1 MVIWFSNISFLKRVH
16 LFLLMFCFGFCSFS
30 QEKIT
35 LDTINNTVYM
45 GEFNLKSPSNI
56 ISKYKYDPDLNIYI
70 YQSKIGDI
78 DVGLPLKLTPA
89 EYRNFFK
96 KDIIKKYF
104 NDQTQLM
111 ESDDEARKRNLLP
124 NLYVNSNFFES
135 IFGGNEI
142 ELVPQG
148 SIAIDLG
155 ARYNRRDNPTI
166 PVRNRS
172 NLSLDFN
179 QLISLSLTGKI
190 GEKLSINSNYDS
202 QSTFDFQNL
211 LKLDYTPNE
220 DDIIQKIELGNVSM
234 PISGSLIN
242 GAQSLFGFK
251 TQLKFGNTT
260 IDAVLSE
267 QRSQSKTV
275 SASSDGSMNEFSFTA
290 FDYESN
296 RHFYLSHFFR
306 KNFDKSLESYPY
318 INSSVRITRV
328 EVWVTNKSNDTKN
341 IRNIIALHDLAE
353 SDPDF
358 TIADD
363 IISNFF
369 NQNNSNLNPDNSVNN
384 FDPSKI
390 GQNLL
395 NENIRDITNV
405 NLGFESGSNLFIEG
419 SDYSILENARKLD
432 ENEYSVNEQLG
443 YISLQQPLNNDE
455 ILGVSFQYTLNGK
468 VYQVGEFSDDGIVSV
483 DNFNDQVIRKGLI
496 VKLLKSSINNVRLP
510 VWKLTMKNIYNL
522 GSFQVSESDFR
533 LNIFYNNPTS
543 LNYISSIDNNT
554 WPENL
559 EKIRLLNLFD
569 LDKLDSNGNLQKG
582 GDGFFDAIDG
592 ITIVKNKGLL
602 IFPNEEPFGRFL
614 FEKLRSDQNEIYEDP
629 LSYNKNQLKYVYN
642 ELYSLGKTSAEKYI
656 EKNKFN
662 IKGRYKS
669 DSSNEGI
676 NTGEFNI
683 PQGSIVVSAGGR
695 ILQEGIDYLVN
706 YQNGNVQILD
716 ESLKNSNIPIEIST
730 ESNSFFNQQKRRFSG
745 FNIDHKFSDSFKI
758 GATLIN
764 LSERSISRKSNY
776 GSQPVNNTSFGVNA
790 AFYSQVPF
798 LTRMVNKLTNIKSDV
813 ESSISFKTEFAVLRS
828 SEPRKSGYDKSA
840 SVYIDDF
847 EASQNK
853 LDLKD
858 PLSWKLSSTPV
869 GFSGFEFGNND
880 LRTGYNRAKLSWY
893 TIDPIFYSS
902 RRPSDITLEEIS
914 KNSTRRIFIDEI
926 FPELDLYQG
935 ESRIQSTFDLSFY
948 PNERGPYNNNKELKF
963 ISDTKQNWA
972 GITRKI
978 NSTNFQKTNVEY
990 IQFWLLD
997 VFSDFN
1003 TNESELGKILFHLGN
1018 ISEDILA
1025 DGKKQFENGLPTQ
1038 NENNFQL
1045 SNWGKTPT
1053 SQSLTYSFSSNVD
1066 DRKSQDLG
1074 YDGLDDTEE
1083 LSIYNNG
1090 NSQDP
1095 ANDNY
1100 QYYLDLSG
1108 DIVNRYK
1115 NYNNVQGNSPIQT
1128 NSNKRGSTNIPDVE
1142 DVNNDNTMN
1151 RIDSYFQYSIPLF
1164 KNMSRENHPFI
1175 IDVREN
1181 NVKLPNGNS
1190 INSRWLLFKVPIFK
1204 EYYEGKSISQYF
1216 QSINGINDLKSIS
1229 FFRIALSNFQKPVTL
1244 RFATLDLVKTDWK
1257 RFTLPLNQ
1265 NNTLS
1270 SETNFEI
1277 GSVNIQE
1284 NENRKPVNY
1293 ILPPGLEREEV
1304 FNNNSIIRQ
1313 NEQSLSLKV
1322 KNLLPKDSKAVYK
1335 NIELDLRQYKK
1346 IKMYVHAESLINE
1359 PKLPGDGIDNDFDE
1373 RLVAFLR
1380 LGSDINENYYQIEVP
1395 LKPTSFN
1402 TTNSSRFSAE
1412 SVWNPENNS
1421 IEFDLEKFLQIKMEV
1436 ISKKIQ
1442 SNEAIYFDED
1452 MNLIDEFSQISQ
1464 LPGQKK
1470 YKFSIKG
1477 NPSLGRI
1484 RTVLLG
1490 LKNPSQKIGDKLS
1503 GEVWFNELRISNIK
1517 TDGGWAAIGS
1527 LDANLAD
1534 FANISLNGRLSSV
1547 GFGSIDKNPNER
1559 SNDSYK
1565 QFNFITNVNAGQL
1578 LPENWAINIPLSYTY
1593 SEELT
1598 KPKYDSFYNDIE
1610 LNKVLDLSNNKDSI
1624 INQSQILSRSKSF
1637 SVLGLSKKKNSTKES
1652 RFYDI
1657 ENLNFSYS
1665 YSENNFKD
1673 YELEYS
1679 DRKRIRA
1686 NANYSFSFN
1695 DLSIYPFEKLISEDS
1710 KYLAWL
1716 KQFNFNPLPAS
1727 LSFSGDFYRS
1737 LFVQKFREINY
1748 TGVSSNSQIPI
1759 PELRQRKYLFDWN
1772 MSVSHNLTNSIRI
1785 NYNASNSNLVQN
1797 LGEDK
1802 SNIYNTDIGIFDN
1815 FFNVGEP
1822 NFFNQNITLNYQL
1835 PFDLIPFLNF
1845 IEGSYNYSGDF
1856 NWQRGSDILNNIISE
1871 SGQILGRVNTI
1882 QNANNQ
1888 SLSLSLNFDKIY
1900 RNISWLNKDDFIITE
1915 LIKSLKR
1922 VRLNYSENSG
1932 KVLPGYIPSIG
1943 FLGTARPSIGFVFGS
1958 QSDIRYEAA
1967 KNGWLTDFQNFNQ
1980 PFQKIFNS
1988 NFDFTGEIELL
1999 KSIRIDLNA
2008 NRSYS
2013 NNFTENFNVTNQTYF
2028 SSNPNYY
2035 GNFSISSNMLK
2046 TSFKKRNKDFSFSFD
2061 KMKKNRIIIAQRLI
2075 SQKSLNNVELD
2086 NDGFPVGF
2094 SKNNQEV
2101 LIPSFLSAYLGKNAN
2116 DINLNPVSR
2125 NPKLNWSLQF
2135 DGLSKIFENFISRI
2149 SISHSYRSNFTINNF
2164 RSNLNYELNSFDISG
2179 DYLSE
2184 KLYSN
2189 VNLVEQF
2196 NPLIE
2201 LDIEFKNSLRL
2212 VLDVIRDRAISLSL
2226 ANNFITES
2234 WGNEYI
2240 IGLGYRARNIRINS
2254 SLAPNSNS
2262 FAGDLNTKLDFSIR
2276 KNMTIIRN
2284 LNIQDNKVSAGQT
2297 LISAKLT
2304 ADYALSRN
2312 FSAIFFYDH
2321 MFSKYEISST
2331 FPQTNIRSGITLRYN
2346 FGN

>member
-1 MVIWFSNISFLKRVH
+1 
-16 LFLLMFCFGFCSFS
+16 
-30 QEKIT
+30 
-35 LDTINNTVYM
+35 
-45 GEFNLKSPSNI
+45 
-56 ISKYKYDPDLNIYI
+56 
-70 YQSKIGDI
+70 
-78 DVGLPLKLTPA
+78 
-89 EYRNFFK
+89 
-96 KDIIKKYF
+96 
-104 NDQTQLM
+104 
-111 ESDDEARKRNLLP
+111 
-124 NLYVNSNFFES
+124 
-135 IFGGNEI
+135 
-142 ELVPQG
+142 
-148 SIAIDLG
+148 
-155 ARYNRRDNPTI
+155 
-166 PVRNRS
+166 
-172 NLSLDFN
+172 
-179 QLISLSLTGKI
+179 
-190 GEKLSINSNYDS
+190 
-202 QSTFDFQNL
+202 
-211 LKLDYTPNE
+211 
-220 DDIIQKIELGNVSM
+220 
-234 PISGSLIN
+234 
-242 GAQSLFGFK
+242 
-251 TQLKFGNTT
+251 
-260 IDAVLSE
+260 
-267 QRSQSKTV
+267 
-275 SASSDGSMNEFSFTA
+275 
-290 FDYESN
+290 
-296 RHFYLSHFFR
+296 
-306 KNFDKSLESYPY
+306 
-318 INSSVRITRV
+318 
-328 EVWVTNKSNDTKN
+328 
-341 IRNIIALHDLAE
+341 
-353 SDPDF
+353 
-358 TIADD
+358 
-363 IISNFF
+363 
-369 NQNNSNLNPDNSVNN
+369 
-384 FDPSKI
+384 
-390 GQNLL
+390 
-395 NENIRDITNV
+395 
-405 NLGFESGSNLFIEG
+405 
-419 SDYSILENARKLD
+419 
-432 ENEYSVNEQLG
+432 
-443 YISLQQPLNNDE
+443 
-455 ILGVSFQYTLNGK
+455 
-468 VYQVGEFSDDGIVSV
+468 
-483 DNFNDQVIRKGLI
+483 
-496 VKLLKSSINNVRLP
+496 
-510 VWKLTMKNIYNL
+510 
-522 GSFQVSESDFR
+522 
-533 LNIFYNNPTS
+533 
-543 LNYISSIDNNT
+543 
-554 WPENL
+554 
-559 EKIRLLNLFD
+559 
-569 LDKLDSNGNLQKG
+569 
-582 GDGFFDAIDG
+582 
-592 ITIVKNKGLL
+592 
-602 IFPNEEPFGRFL
+602 
-614 FEKLRSDQNEIYEDP
+614 
-629 LSYNKNQLKYVYN
+629 
-642 ELYSLGKTSAEKYI
+642 
-656 EKNKFN
+656 
-662 IKGRYKS
+662 
-669 DSSNEGI
+669 
-676 NTGEFNI
+676 
-683 PQGSIVVSAGGR
+683 
-695 ILQEGIDYLVN
+695 
-706 YQNGNVQILD
+706 
-716 ESLKNSNIPIEIST
+716 
-730 ESNSFFNQQKRRFSG
+730 
-745 FNIDHKFSDSFKI
+745 
-758 GATLIN
+758 
-764 LSERSISRKSNY
+764 
-776 GSQPVNNTSFGVNA
+776 
-790 AFYSQVPF
+790 
-798 LTRMVNKLTNIKSDV
+798 
-813 ESSISFKTEFAVLRS
+813 
-828 SEPRKSGYDKSA
+828 
-840 SVYIDDF
+840 
-847 EASQNK
+847 
-853 LDLKD
+853 
-858 PLSWKLSSTPV
+858 
-869 GFSGFEFGNND
+869 
-880 LRTGYNRAKLSWY
+880 
-893 TIDPIFYSS
+893 
-902 RRPSDITLEEIS
+902 
-914 KNSTRRIFIDEI
+914 
-926 FPELDLYQG
+926 
-935 ESRIQSTFDLSFY
+935 
-948 PNERGPYNNNKELKF
+948 
-963 ISDTKQNWA
+963 
-972 GITRKI
+972 
-978 NSTNFQKTNVEY
+978 
-990 IQFWLLD
+990 
-997 VFSDFN
+997 
-1003 TNESELGKILFHLGN
+1003 
-1018 ISEDILA
+1018 
-1025 DGKKQFENGLPTQ
+1025 
-1038 NENNFQL
+1038 
-1045 SNWGKTPT
+1045 
-1053 SQSLTYSFSSNVD
+1053 
-1066 DRKSQDLG
+1066 
-1074 YDGLDDTEE
+1074 
-1083 LSIYNNG
+1083 
-1090 NSQDP
+1090 
-1095 ANDNY
+1095 
-1100 QYYLDLSG
+1100 
-1108 DIVNRYK
+1108 
-1115 NYNNVQGNSPIQT
+1115 
-1128 NSNKRGSTNIPDVE
+1128 
-1142 DVNNDNTMN
+1142 
-1151 RIDSYFQYSIPLF
+1151 
-1164 KNMSRENHPFI
+1164 
-1175 IDVREN
+1175 
-1181 NVKLPNGNS
+1181 
-1190 INSRWLLFKVPIFK
+1190 
-1204 EYYEGKSISQYF
+1204 
-1216 QSINGINDLKSIS
+1216 
-1229 FFRIALSNFQKPVTL
+1229 
-1244 RFATLDLVKTDWK
+1244 
-1257 RFTLPLNQ
+1257 
-1265 NNTLS
+1265 
-1270 SETNFEI
+1270 
-1277 GSVNIQE
+1277 
-1284 NENRKPVNY
+1284 
-1293 ILPPGLEREEV
+1293 
-1304 FNNNSIIRQ
+1304 
-1313 NEQSLSLKV
+1313 
-1322 KNLLPKDSKAVYK
+1322 
-1335 NIELDLRQYKK
+1335 
-1346 IKMYVHAESLINE
+1346 
-1359 PKLPGDGIDNDFDE
+1359 
-1373 RLVAFLR
+1373 
-1380 LGSDINENYYQIEVP
+1380 
-1395 LKPTSFN
+1395 
-1402 TTNSSRFSAE
+1402 
-1412 SVWNPENNS
+1412 
-1421 IEFDLEKFLQIKMEV
+1421 MEV

-1452 MNLIDEFSQISQ
+1452 MNLIDEFSQISK

-1695 DLSIYPFEKLISEDS
+1695 DLSIYPFEKLMSGDS

-1716 KQFNFNPLPAS
+1716 KQFNFNPLPSS

-1748 TGVSSNSQIPI
+1748 TGVSSSSQIPI

-1797 LGEDK
+1797 LGEDE

-1856 NWQRGSDILNNIISE
+1856 NWQRGSDILNKIISE

-1900 RNISWLNKDDFIITE
+1900 RNISWLNNDGFIITE

-1943 FLGTARPSIGFVFGS
+1943 FLGTTRPSIGFVFGS

-1988 NFDFTGEIELL
+1988 KFDFTGEIELL

-2013 NNFTENFNVTNQTYF
+2013 NNFTENFNVTNDTYF
-2028 SSNPNYY
+2028 SSNHNYY

-2201 LDIEFKNSLRL
+2201 LDIEFKNSFRL

-2240 IGLGYRARNIRINS
+2240 IGLGYRARNVRINS

-2321 MFSKYEISST
+2321 MFSKYEISSA

>member
-1 MVIWFSNISFLKRVH
+1 
-16 LFLLMFCFGFCSFS
+16 
-30 QEKIT
+30 
-35 LDTINNTVYM
+35 
-45 GEFNLKSPSNI
+45 
-56 ISKYKYDPDLNIYI
+56 
-70 YQSKIGDI
+70 
-78 DVGLPLKLTPA
+78 
-89 EYRNFFK
+89 
-96 KDIIKKYF
+96 
-104 NDQTQLM
+104 
-111 ESDDEARKRNLLP
+111 
-124 NLYVNSNFFES
+124 
-135 IFGGNEI
+135 
-142 ELVPQG
+142 
-148 SIAIDLG
+148 
-155 ARYNRRDNPTI
+155 
-166 PVRNRS
+166 
-172 NLSLDFN
+172 
-179 QLISLSLTGKI
+179 
-190 GEKLSINSNYDS
+190 
-202 QSTFDFQNL
+202 
-211 LKLDYTPNE
+211 
-220 DDIIQKIELGNVSM
+220 
-234 PISGSLIN
+234 
-242 GAQSLFGFK
+242 
-251 TQLKFGNTT
+251 
-260 IDAVLSE
+260 
-267 QRSQSKTV
+267 
-275 SASSDGSMNEFSFTA
+275 
-290 FDYESN
+290 
-296 RHFYLSHFFR
+296 
-306 KNFDKSLESYPY
+306 
-318 INSSVRITRV
+318 
-328 EVWVTNKSNDTKN
+328 
-341 IRNIIALHDLAE
+341 
-353 SDPDF
+353 
-358 TIADD
+358 
-363 IISNFF
+363 
-369 NQNNSNLNPDNSVNN
+369 
-384 FDPSKI
+384 
-390 GQNLL
+390 
-395 NENIRDITNV
+395 
-405 NLGFESGSNLFIEG
+405 
-419 SDYSILENARKLD
+419 
-432 ENEYSVNEQLG
+432 
-443 YISLQQPLNNDE
+443 
-455 ILGVSFQYTLNGK
+455 
-468 VYQVGEFSDDGIVSV
+468 
-483 DNFNDQVIRKGLI
+483 
-496 VKLLKSSINNVRLP
+496 
-510 VWKLTMKNIYNL
+510 
-522 GSFQVSESDFR
+522 
-533 LNIFYNNPTS
+533 
-543 LNYISSIDNNT
+543 
-554 WPENL
+554 
-559 EKIRLLNLFD
+559 
-569 LDKLDSNGNLQKG
+569 
-582 GDGFFDAIDG
+582 
-592 ITIVKNKGLL
+592 
-602 IFPNEEPFGRFL
+602 
-614 FEKLRSDQNEIYEDP
+614 
-629 LSYNKNQLKYVYN
+629 
-642 ELYSLGKTSAEKYI
+642 
-656 EKNKFN
+656 
-662 IKGRYKS
+662 
-669 DSSNEGI
+669 
-676 NTGEFNI
+676 
-683 PQGSIVVSAGGR
+683 
-695 ILQEGIDYLVN
+695 
-706 YQNGNVQILD
+706 
-716 ESLKNSNIPIEIST
+716 
-730 ESNSFFNQQKRRFSG
+730 
-745 FNIDHKFSDSFKI
+745 
-758 GATLIN
+758 
-764 LSERSISRKSNY
+764 
-776 GSQPVNNTSFGVNA
+776 
-790 AFYSQVPF
+790 
-798 LTRMVNKLTNIKSDV
+798 MVNKLTNIKSDV

-858 PLSWKLSSTPV
+858 PLSWKLSSIPV

-948 PNERGPYNNNKELKF
+948 PNERGPYNNNNELNF

-997 VFSDFN
+997 DFSDFN
-1003 TNESELGKILFHLGN
+1003 TNDSEIGKILFHLGN

-1053 SQSLTYSFSSNVD
+1053 SQSLTYSFSSNVE

-1083 LSIYNNG
+1083 LLIYNNG

-1128 NSNKRGSTNIPDVE
+1128 SSNKRGSTNIPDVE

-1359 PKLPGDGIDNDFDE
+1359 PKLPGDGVDNDFDE

-1402 TTNSSRFSAE
+1402 TSNSFRFSAE

-1452 MNLIDEFSQISQ
+1452 MNLIDEFSQISK

-1637 SVLGLSKKKNSTKES
+1637 SVLGLSKKKNSNKES

-1665 YSENNFKD
+1665 YSESNFKD

-1748 TGVSSNSQIPI
+1748 TGVSSSSQIPI

-1797 LGEDK
+1797 LGEDE

-1856 NWQRGSDILNNIISE
+1856 NWQKGSDILNNIISE

-1900 RNISWLNKDDFIITE
+1900 RNISWLNNDGFIITE

-1943 FLGTARPSIGFVFGS
+1943 FLGTTRPSIGFVFGS

-1988 NFDFTGEIELL
+1988 KFDFTGEIELL

-2086 NDGFPVGF
+2086 SDGFPVGF

-2116 DINLNPVSR
+2116 HINLNPVSR

-2149 SISHSYRSNFTINNF
+2149 SISHSYRSNFTINNY

-2201 LDIEFKNSLRL
+2201 LDIEFKNSFRL

-2240 IGLGYRARNIRINS
+2240 IGLGYRARNVRINS

-2321 MFSKYEISST
+2321 MFSKYEISSA

>member
-1 MVIWFSNISFLKRVH
+1 
-16 LFLLMFCFGFCSFS
+16 
-30 QEKIT
+30 
-35 LDTINNTVYM
+35 
-45 GEFNLKSPSNI
+45 
-56 ISKYKYDPDLNIYI
+56 
-70 YQSKIGDI
+70 
-78 DVGLPLKLTPA
+78 
-89 EYRNFFK
+89 
-96 KDIIKKYF
+96 
-104 NDQTQLM
+104 
-111 ESDDEARKRNLLP
+111 
-124 NLYVNSNFFES
+124 
-135 IFGGNEI
+135 
-142 ELVPQG
+142 
-148 SIAIDLG
+148 
-155 ARYNRRDNPTI
+155 
-166 PVRNRS
+166 
-172 NLSLDFN
+172 
-179 QLISLSLTGKI
+179 
-190 GEKLSINSNYDS
+190 
-202 QSTFDFQNL
+202 
-211 LKLDYTPNE
+211 
-220 DDIIQKIELGNVSM
+220 
-234 PISGSLIN
+234 
-242 GAQSLFGFK
+242 
-251 TQLKFGNTT
+251 
-260 IDAVLSE
+260 
-267 QRSQSKTV
+267 
-275 SASSDGSMNEFSFTA
+275 
-290 FDYESN
+290 
-296 RHFYLSHFFR
+296 
-306 KNFDKSLESYPY
+306 
-318 INSSVRITRV
+318 
-328 EVWVTNKSNDTKN
+328 
-341 IRNIIALHDLAE
+341 
-353 SDPDF
+353 
-358 TIADD
+358 
-363 IISNFF
+363 
-369 NQNNSNLNPDNSVNN
+369 
-384 FDPSKI
+384 
-390 GQNLL
+390 
-395 NENIRDITNV
+395 
-405 NLGFESGSNLFIEG
+405 
-419 SDYSILENARKLD
+419 
-432 ENEYSVNEQLG
+432 
-443 YISLQQPLNNDE
+443 
-455 ILGVSFQYTLNGK
+455 
-468 VYQVGEFSDDGIVSV
+468 
-483 DNFNDQVIRKGLI
+483 
-496 VKLLKSSINNVRLP
+496 
-510 VWKLTMKNIYNL
+510 
-522 GSFQVSESDFR
+522 
-533 LNIFYNNPTS
+533 
-543 LNYISSIDNNT
+543 
-554 WPENL
+554 
-559 EKIRLLNLFD
+559 
-569 LDKLDSNGNLQKG
+569 
-582 GDGFFDAIDG
+582 
-592 ITIVKNKGLL
+592 
-602 IFPNEEPFGRFL
+602 
-614 FEKLRSDQNEIYEDP
+614 
-629 LSYNKNQLKYVYN
+629 
-642 ELYSLGKTSAEKYI
+642 
-656 EKNKFN
+656 
-662 IKGRYKS
+662 
-669 DSSNEGI
+669 
-676 NTGEFNI
+676 
-683 PQGSIVVSAGGR
+683 
-695 ILQEGIDYLVN
+695 
-706 YQNGNVQILD
+706 
-716 ESLKNSNIPIEIST
+716 
-730 ESNSFFNQQKRRFSG
+730 
-745 FNIDHKFSDSFKI
+745 
-758 GATLIN
+758 
-764 LSERSISRKSNY
+764 
-776 GSQPVNNTSFGVNA
+776 
-790 AFYSQVPF
+790 
-798 LTRMVNKLTNIKSDV
+798 
-813 ESSISFKTEFAVLRS
+813 
-828 SEPRKSGYDKSA
+828 
-840 SVYIDDF
+840 
-847 EASQNK
+847 
-853 LDLKD
+853 
-858 PLSWKLSSTPV
+858 
-869 GFSGFEFGNND
+869 
-880 LRTGYNRAKLSWY
+880 
-893 TIDPIFYSS
+893 
-902 RRPSDITLEEIS
+902 
-914 KNSTRRIFIDEI
+914 
-926 FPELDLYQG
+926 
-935 ESRIQSTFDLSFY
+935 
-948 PNERGPYNNNKELKF
+948 
-963 ISDTKQNWA
+963 
-972 GITRKI
+972 
-978 NSTNFQKTNVEY
+978 
-990 IQFWLLD
+990 
-997 VFSDFN
+997 
-1003 TNESELGKILFHLGN
+1003 
-1018 ISEDILA
+1018 
-1025 DGKKQFENGLPTQ
+1025 
-1038 NENNFQL
+1038 
-1045 SNWGKTPT
+1045 
-1053 SQSLTYSFSSNVD
+1053 
-1066 DRKSQDLG
+1066 
-1074 YDGLDDTEE
+1074 
-1083 LSIYNNG
+1083 
-1090 NSQDP
+1090 
-1095 ANDNY
+1095 
-1100 QYYLDLSG
+1100 
-1108 DIVNRYK
+1108 
-1115 NYNNVQGNSPIQT
+1115 
-1128 NSNKRGSTNIPDVE
+1128 
-1142 DVNNDNTMN
+1142 
-1151 RIDSYFQYSIPLF
+1151 
-1164 KNMSRENHPFI
+1164 
-1175 IDVREN
+1175 
-1181 NVKLPNGNS
+1181 
-1190 INSRWLLFKVPIFK
+1190 
-1204 EYYEGKSISQYF
+1204 
-1216 QSINGINDLKSIS
+1216 
-1229 FFRIALSNFQKPVTL
+1229 
-1244 RFATLDLVKTDWK
+1244 
-1257 RFTLPLNQ
+1257 
-1265 NNTLS
+1265 
-1270 SETNFEI
+1270 
-1277 GSVNIQE
+1277 
-1284 NENRKPVNY
+1284 
-1293 ILPPGLEREEV
+1293 
-1304 FNNNSIIRQ
+1304 
-1313 NEQSLSLKV
+1313 
-1322 KNLLPKDSKAVYK
+1322 
-1335 NIELDLRQYKK
+1335 
-1346 IKMYVHAESLINE
+1346 
-1359 PKLPGDGIDNDFDE
+1359 
-1373 RLVAFLR
+1373 
-1380 LGSDINENYYQIEVP
+1380 
-1395 LKPTSFN
+1395 
-1402 TTNSSRFSAE
+1402 
-1412 SVWNPENNS
+1412 ENNS

-1772 MSVSHNLTNSIRI
+1772 MSVSHNLTNSIII

-1988 NFDFTGEIELL
+1988 KFDFTGEIELL

-2075 SQKSLNNVELD
+2075 SQKSLNNIELD

-2135 DGLSKIFENFISRI
+2135 DGLSKIFENLISRI

-2321 MFSKYEISST
+2321 MFSKYEISSA

>member
-1 MVIWFSNISFLKRVH
+1 
-16 LFLLMFCFGFCSFS
+16 
-30 QEKIT
+30 
-35 LDTINNTVYM
+35 
-45 GEFNLKSPSNI
+45 
-56 ISKYKYDPDLNIYI
+56 
-70 YQSKIGDI
+70 
-78 DVGLPLKLTPA
+78 
-89 EYRNFFK
+89 
-96 KDIIKKYF
+96 
-104 NDQTQLM
+104 
-111 ESDDEARKRNLLP
+111 
-124 NLYVNSNFFES
+124 
-135 IFGGNEI
+135 
-142 ELVPQG
+142 
-148 SIAIDLG
+148 
-155 ARYNRRDNPTI
+155 
-166 PVRNRS
+166 
-172 NLSLDFN
+172 
-179 QLISLSLTGKI
+179 
-190 GEKLSINSNYDS
+190 
-202 QSTFDFQNL
+202 
-211 LKLDYTPNE
+211 
-220 DDIIQKIELGNVSM
+220 
-234 PISGSLIN
+234 
-242 GAQSLFGFK
+242 
-251 TQLKFGNTT
+251 
-260 IDAVLSE
+260 
-267 QRSQSKTV
+267 
-275 SASSDGSMNEFSFTA
+275 
-290 FDYESN
+290 
-296 RHFYLSHFFR
+296 
-306 KNFDKSLESYPY
+306 
-318 INSSVRITRV
+318 
-328 EVWVTNKSNDTKN
+328 
-341 IRNIIALHDLAE
+341 
-353 SDPDF
+353 
-358 TIADD
+358 
-363 IISNFF
+363 
-369 NQNNSNLNPDNSVNN
+369 
-384 FDPSKI
+384 
-390 GQNLL
+390 
-395 NENIRDITNV
+395 
-405 NLGFESGSNLFIEG
+405 
-419 SDYSILENARKLD
+419 
-432 ENEYSVNEQLG
+432 
-443 YISLQQPLNNDE
+443 
-455 ILGVSFQYTLNGK
+455 
-468 VYQVGEFSDDGIVSV
+468 
-483 DNFNDQVIRKGLI
+483 
-496 VKLLKSSINNVRLP
+496 
-510 VWKLTMKNIYNL
+510 
-522 GSFQVSESDFR
+522 
-533 LNIFYNNPTS
+533 
-543 LNYISSIDNNT
+543 
-554 WPENL
+554 
-559 EKIRLLNLFD
+559 
-569 LDKLDSNGNLQKG
+569 
-582 GDGFFDAIDG
+582 
-592 ITIVKNKGLL
+592 
-602 IFPNEEPFGRFL
+602 
-614 FEKLRSDQNEIYEDP
+614 
-629 LSYNKNQLKYVYN
+629 
-642 ELYSLGKTSAEKYI
+642 
-656 EKNKFN
+656 
-662 IKGRYKS
+662 
-669 DSSNEGI
+669 
-676 NTGEFNI
+676 
-683 PQGSIVVSAGGR
+683 
-695 ILQEGIDYLVN
+695 
-706 YQNGNVQILD
+706 
-716 ESLKNSNIPIEIST
+716 
-730 ESNSFFNQQKRRFSG
+730 
-745 FNIDHKFSDSFKI
+745 
-758 GATLIN
+758 
-764 LSERSISRKSNY
+764 
-776 GSQPVNNTSFGVNA
+776 
-790 AFYSQVPF
+790 
-798 LTRMVNKLTNIKSDV
+798 
-813 ESSISFKTEFAVLRS
+813 
-828 SEPRKSGYDKSA
+828 
-840 SVYIDDF
+840 
-847 EASQNK
+847 
-853 LDLKD
+853 
-858 PLSWKLSSTPV
+858 
-869 GFSGFEFGNND
+869 
-880 LRTGYNRAKLSWY
+880 
-893 TIDPIFYSS
+893 
-902 RRPSDITLEEIS
+902 
-914 KNSTRRIFIDEI
+914 
-926 FPELDLYQG
+926 
-935 ESRIQSTFDLSFY
+935 
-948 PNERGPYNNNKELKF
+948 
-963 ISDTKQNWA
+963 
-972 GITRKI
+972 
-978 NSTNFQKTNVEY
+978 
-990 IQFWLLD
+990 
-997 VFSDFN
+997 
-1003 TNESELGKILFHLGN
+1003 
-1018 ISEDILA
+1018 
-1025 DGKKQFENGLPTQ
+1025 
-1038 NENNFQL
+1038 
-1045 SNWGKTPT
+1045 
-1053 SQSLTYSFSSNVD
+1053 
-1066 DRKSQDLG
+1066 
-1074 YDGLDDTEE
+1074 
-1083 LSIYNNG
+1083 
-1090 NSQDP
+1090 
-1095 ANDNY
+1095 
-1100 QYYLDLSG
+1100 
-1108 DIVNRYK
+1108 
-1115 NYNNVQGNSPIQT
+1115 
-1128 NSNKRGSTNIPDVE
+1128 
-1142 DVNNDNTMN
+1142 
-1151 RIDSYFQYSIPLF
+1151 
-1164 KNMSRENHPFI
+1164 MSRENHPFI

-1359 PKLPGDGIDNDFDE
+1359 PKLPGDGVDNDFDE

-1380 LGSDINENYYQIEVP
+1380 IGSDINENYYQIEVP

-1402 TTNSSRFSAE
+1402 TSNSFRFSAE

-1421 IEFDLEKFLQIKMEV
+1421 IEFDLEKFLQIKMEI

-1452 MNLIDEFSQISQ
+1452 MNLIDEFSQISK

-1490 LKNPSQKIGDKLS
+1490 LKNPSKKIGDKLS

-1637 SVLGLSKKKNSTKES
+1637 SVLGLSKKKNSNKES

-1748 TGVSSNSQIPI
+1748 TGVSSSSQIPI

-1797 LGEDK
+1797 FGEDE

-1900 RNISWLNKDDFIITE
+1900 RNISWLNNDGFIINE

-1932 KVLPGYIPSIG
+1932 KVLPGFIPSIG
-1943 FLGTARPSIGFVFGS
+1943 FLGTTRPSIGFVFGS

-1988 NFDFTGEIELL
+1988 KFDFTGEIELL

-2028 SSNPNYY
+2028 STNPNYY

-2075 SQKSLNNVELD
+2075 SQKSLNNVQLD

-2149 SISHSYRSNFTINNF
+2149 SISHSYRSNFTINNY

-2201 LDIEFKNSLRL
+2201 LDIEFKNSFRL
-2212 VLDVIRDRAISLSL
+2212 VFDVIRDRAISLSL

-2240 IGLGYRARNIRINS
+2240 IGLGYRARNVRINS

-2321 MFSKYEISST
+2321 MFSKYEISSA

>member
-1 MVIWFSNISFLKRVH
+1 M
-16 LFLLMFCFGFCSFS
+16 
-30 QEKIT
+30 
-35 LDTINNTVYM
+35 
-45 GEFNLKSPSNI
+45 
-56 ISKYKYDPDLNIYI
+56 
-70 YQSKIGDI
+70 
-78 DVGLPLKLTPA
+78 
-89 EYRNFFK
+89 
-96 KDIIKKYF
+96 
-104 NDQTQLM
+104 
-111 ESDDEARKRNLLP
+111 
-124 NLYVNSNFFES
+124 
-135 IFGGNEI
+135 
-142 ELVPQG
+142 
-148 SIAIDLG
+148 
-155 ARYNRRDNPTI
+155 
-166 PVRNRS
+166 
-172 NLSLDFN
+172 
-179 QLISLSLTGKI
+179 
-190 GEKLSINSNYDS
+190 
-202 QSTFDFQNL
+202 
-211 LKLDYTPNE
+211 
-220 DDIIQKIELGNVSM
+220 
-234 PISGSLIN
+234 
-242 GAQSLFGFK
+242 
-251 TQLKFGNTT
+251 
-260 IDAVLSE
+260 
-267 QRSQSKTV
+267 
-275 SASSDGSMNEFSFTA
+275 
-290 FDYESN
+290 
-296 RHFYLSHFFR
+296 
-306 KNFDKSLESYPY
+306 
-318 INSSVRITRV
+318 
-328 EVWVTNKSNDTKN
+328 
-341 IRNIIALHDLAE
+341 
-353 SDPDF
+353 
-358 TIADD
+358 
-363 IISNFF
+363 
-369 NQNNSNLNPDNSVNN
+369 
-384 FDPSKI
+384 
-390 GQNLL
+390 
-395 NENIRDITNV
+395 
-405 NLGFESGSNLFIEG
+405 
-419 SDYSILENARKLD
+419 
-432 ENEYSVNEQLG
+432 
-443 YISLQQPLNNDE
+443 
-455 ILGVSFQYTLNGK
+455 
-468 VYQVGEFSDDGIVSV
+468 
-483 DNFNDQVIRKGLI
+483 
-496 VKLLKSSINNVRLP
+496 
-510 VWKLTMKNIYNL
+510 
-522 GSFQVSESDFR
+522 
-533 LNIFYNNPTS
+533 
-543 LNYISSIDNNT
+543 
-554 WPENL
+554 
-559 EKIRLLNLFD
+559 
-569 LDKLDSNGNLQKG
+569 
-582 GDGFFDAIDG
+582 
-592 ITIVKNKGLL
+592 
-602 IFPNEEPFGRFL
+602 
-614 FEKLRSDQNEIYEDP
+614 
-629 LSYNKNQLKYVYN
+629 
-642 ELYSLGKTSAEKYI
+642 
-656 EKNKFN
+656 
-662 IKGRYKS
+662 
-669 DSSNEGI
+669 
-676 NTGEFNI
+676 
-683 PQGSIVVSAGGR
+683 
-695 ILQEGIDYLVN
+695 
-706 YQNGNVQILD
+706 
-716 ESLKNSNIPIEIST
+716 
-730 ESNSFFNQQKRRFSG
+730 
-745 FNIDHKFSDSFKI
+745 
-758 GATLIN
+758 
-764 LSERSISRKSNY
+764 
-776 GSQPVNNTSFGVNA
+776 
-790 AFYSQVPF
+790 
-798 LTRMVNKLTNIKSDV
+798 
-813 ESSISFKTEFAVLRS
+813 
-828 SEPRKSGYDKSA
+828 
-840 SVYIDDF
+840 
-847 EASQNK
+847 
-853 LDLKD
+853 
-858 PLSWKLSSTPV
+858 
-869 GFSGFEFGNND
+869 
-880 LRTGYNRAKLSWY
+880 
-893 TIDPIFYSS
+893 
-902 RRPSDITLEEIS
+902 
-914 KNSTRRIFIDEI
+914 
-926 FPELDLYQG
+926 DLYQG

-948 PNERGPYNNNKELKF
+948 PNERGPYNNNNELNF

-997 VFSDFN
+997 DFSDFN

-1025 DGKKQFENGLPTQ
+1025 DGKKQFENGRPTQ

-1053 SQSLTYSFSSNVD
+1053 SQSLTYSFSSNVE

-1083 LSIYNNG
+1083 LLIYNNG

-1128 NSNKRGSTNIPDVE
+1128 SSNKRGSTNIPDVE

-1175 IDVREN
+1175 IDGREN

-1359 PKLPGDGIDNDFDE
+1359 PKLPGDGVDNDFDE

-1402 TTNSSRFSAE
+1402 TSNSFRFSAE

-1421 IEFDLEKFLQIKMEV
+1421 IEFDLEKFLQIKMEI

-1452 MNLIDEFSQISQ
+1452 MNLIDEFSQISK

-1637 SVLGLSKKKNSTKES
+1637 SVLGLSKKKNSNKES

-1665 YSENNFKD
+1665 YSESNFKD

-1748 TGVSSNSQIPI
+1748 TGVSSSSQIPI
-1759 PELRQRKYLFDWN
+1759 PELRQRKYLFDWT

-1797 LGEDK
+1797 FGEDE

-1900 RNISWLNKDDFIITE
+1900 RNISWLYKDDFIISE
-1915 LIKSLKR
+1915 LIKSFKR
-1922 VRLNYSENSG
+1922 VRLNYSANSG

-1943 FLGTARPSIGFVFGS
+1943 FLGTTRPSIGFIFGS

-1988 NFDFTGEIELL
+1988 KFDFTGEIELL

-2075 SQKSLNNVELD
+2075 SQKSLNNVQLD

-2101 LIPSFLSAYLGKNAN
+2101 LIPSFLSAYLVKNAN
-2116 DINLNPVSR
+2116 HINLNPVSR

-2149 SISHSYRSNFTINNF
+2149 SISHSYRSNFTINNY

-2212 VLDVIRDRAISLSL
+2212 VLDIIKDRAISLSL

-2240 IGLGYRARNIRINS
+2240 IGFGYRARNVRINS

-2321 MFSKYEISST
+2321 MFSKYEISSA

>member
-1 MVIWFSNISFLKRVH
+1 
-16 LFLLMFCFGFCSFS
+16 
-30 QEKIT
+30 
-35 LDTINNTVYM
+35 
-45 GEFNLKSPSNI
+45 
-56 ISKYKYDPDLNIYI
+56 
-70 YQSKIGDI
+70 
-78 DVGLPLKLTPA
+78 
-89 EYRNFFK
+89 
-96 KDIIKKYF
+96 
-104 NDQTQLM
+104 
-111 ESDDEARKRNLLP
+111 
-124 NLYVNSNFFES
+124 
-135 IFGGNEI
+135 
-142 ELVPQG
+142 
-148 SIAIDLG
+148 
-155 ARYNRRDNPTI
+155 
-166 PVRNRS
+166 
-172 NLSLDFN
+172 
-179 QLISLSLTGKI
+179 
-190 GEKLSINSNYDS
+190 
-202 QSTFDFQNL
+202 
-211 LKLDYTPNE
+211 
-220 DDIIQKIELGNVSM
+220 
-234 PISGSLIN
+234 
-242 GAQSLFGFK
+242 
-251 TQLKFGNTT
+251 
-260 IDAVLSE
+260 
-267 QRSQSKTV
+267 
-275 SASSDGSMNEFSFTA
+275 
-290 FDYESN
+290 
-296 RHFYLSHFFR
+296 
-306 KNFDKSLESYPY
+306 
-318 INSSVRITRV
+318 
-328 EVWVTNKSNDTKN
+328 
-341 IRNIIALHDLAE
+341 
-353 SDPDF
+353 
-358 TIADD
+358 
-363 IISNFF
+363 
-369 NQNNSNLNPDNSVNN
+369 
-384 FDPSKI
+384 
-390 GQNLL
+390 
-395 NENIRDITNV
+395 
-405 NLGFESGSNLFIEG
+405 
-419 SDYSILENARKLD
+419 
-432 ENEYSVNEQLG
+432 
-443 YISLQQPLNNDE
+443 
-455 ILGVSFQYTLNGK
+455 
-468 VYQVGEFSDDGIVSV
+468 
-483 DNFNDQVIRKGLI
+483 
-496 VKLLKSSINNVRLP
+496 
-510 VWKLTMKNIYNL
+510 
-522 GSFQVSESDFR
+522 
-533 LNIFYNNPTS
+533 
-543 LNYISSIDNNT
+543 
-554 WPENL
+554 
-559 EKIRLLNLFD
+559 
-569 LDKLDSNGNLQKG
+569 
-582 GDGFFDAIDG
+582 
-592 ITIVKNKGLL
+592 
-602 IFPNEEPFGRFL
+602 
-614 FEKLRSDQNEIYEDP
+614 
-629 LSYNKNQLKYVYN
+629 
-642 ELYSLGKTSAEKYI
+642 
-656 EKNKFN
+656 
-662 IKGRYKS
+662 
-669 DSSNEGI
+669 
-676 NTGEFNI
+676 
-683 PQGSIVVSAGGR
+683 
-695 ILQEGIDYLVN
+695 
-706 YQNGNVQILD
+706 
-716 ESLKNSNIPIEIST
+716 
-730 ESNSFFNQQKRRFSG
+730 
-745 FNIDHKFSDSFKI
+745 
-758 GATLIN
+758 
-764 LSERSISRKSNY
+764 
-776 GSQPVNNTSFGVNA
+776 
-790 AFYSQVPF
+790 
-798 LTRMVNKLTNIKSDV
+798 
-813 ESSISFKTEFAVLRS
+813 
-828 SEPRKSGYDKSA
+828 
-840 SVYIDDF
+840 
-847 EASQNK
+847 
-853 LDLKD
+853 
-858 PLSWKLSSTPV
+858 
-869 GFSGFEFGNND
+869 
-880 LRTGYNRAKLSWY
+880 
-893 TIDPIFYSS
+893 
-902 RRPSDITLEEIS
+902 
-914 KNSTRRIFIDEI
+914 
-926 FPELDLYQG
+926 
-935 ESRIQSTFDLSFY
+935 
-948 PNERGPYNNNKELKF
+948 
-963 ISDTKQNWA
+963 
-972 GITRKI
+972 
-978 NSTNFQKTNVEY
+978 
-990 IQFWLLD
+990 
-997 VFSDFN
+997 
-1003 TNESELGKILFHLGN
+1003 
-1018 ISEDILA
+1018 
-1025 DGKKQFENGLPTQ
+1025 
-1038 NENNFQL
+1038 
-1045 SNWGKTPT
+1045 
-1053 SQSLTYSFSSNVD
+1053 
-1066 DRKSQDLG
+1066 
-1074 YDGLDDTEE
+1074 
-1083 LSIYNNG
+1083 
-1090 NSQDP
+1090 
-1095 ANDNY
+1095 
-1100 QYYLDLSG
+1100 
-1108 DIVNRYK
+1108 
-1115 NYNNVQGNSPIQT
+1115 
-1128 NSNKRGSTNIPDVE
+1128 
-1142 DVNNDNTMN
+1142 
-1151 RIDSYFQYSIPLF
+1151 
-1164 KNMSRENHPFI
+1164 
-1175 IDVREN
+1175 
-1181 NVKLPNGNS
+1181 
-1190 INSRWLLFKVPIFK
+1190 
-1204 EYYEGKSISQYF
+1204 
-1216 QSINGINDLKSIS
+1216 
-1229 FFRIALSNFQKPVTL
+1229 
-1244 RFATLDLVKTDWK
+1244 
-1257 RFTLPLNQ
+1257 
-1265 NNTLS
+1265 
-1270 SETNFEI
+1270 
-1277 GSVNIQE
+1277 
-1284 NENRKPVNY
+1284 
-1293 ILPPGLEREEV
+1293 
-1304 FNNNSIIRQ
+1304 
-1313 NEQSLSLKV
+1313 
-1322 KNLLPKDSKAVYK
+1322 
-1335 NIELDLRQYKK
+1335 
-1346 IKMYVHAESLINE
+1346 
-1359 PKLPGDGIDNDFDE
+1359 
-1373 RLVAFLR
+1373 
-1380 LGSDINENYYQIEVP
+1380 
-1395 LKPTSFN
+1395 
-1402 TTNSSRFSAE
+1402 
-1412 SVWNPENNS
+1412 
-1421 IEFDLEKFLQIKMEV
+1421 MEV

-1452 MNLIDEFSQISQ
+1452 MNLIDEFSQISK

-1637 SVLGLSKKKNSTKES
+1637 SVLGLSKKKNSNKES

-1665 YSENNFKD
+1665 YSESNFKD

-1748 TGVSSNSQIPI
+1748 TGVSSSSQIPI

-1797 LGEDK
+1797 FGEDE

-1900 RNISWLNKDDFIITE
+1900 RNISWLYKDDFIITE
-1915 LIKSLKR
+1915 LIKSFKR

-1943 FLGTARPSIGFVFGS
+1943 FLGTTRPSIGFVFGS

-1988 NFDFTGEIELL
+1988 KFDFTGEIELL

-2086 NDGFPVGF
+2086 SDGFPVGF

-2116 DINLNPVSR
+2116 HINLNPVSR

-2201 LDIEFKNSLRL
+2201 LDIEFKNSFRL

-2240 IGLGYRARNIRINS
+2240 IGLGYRARNVRINS

-2321 MFSKYEISST
+2321 MFSKYEISSA

>member
-1 MVIWFSNISFLKRVH
+1 M
-16 LFLLMFCFGFCSFS
+16 
-30 QEKIT
+30 
-35 LDTINNTVYM
+35 
-45 GEFNLKSPSNI
+45 
-56 ISKYKYDPDLNIYI
+56 
-70 YQSKIGDI
+70 
-78 DVGLPLKLTPA
+78 
-89 EYRNFFK
+89 
-96 KDIIKKYF
+96 
-104 NDQTQLM
+104 
-111 ESDDEARKRNLLP
+111 
-124 NLYVNSNFFES
+124 
-135 IFGGNEI
+135 
-142 ELVPQG
+142 
-148 SIAIDLG
+148 
-155 ARYNRRDNPTI
+155 
-166 PVRNRS
+166 
-172 NLSLDFN
+172 
-179 QLISLSLTGKI
+179 
-190 GEKLSINSNYDS
+190 
-202 QSTFDFQNL
+202 
-211 LKLDYTPNE
+211 
-220 DDIIQKIELGNVSM
+220 
-234 PISGSLIN
+234 
-242 GAQSLFGFK
+242 
-251 TQLKFGNTT
+251 
-260 IDAVLSE
+260 
-267 QRSQSKTV
+267 
-275 SASSDGSMNEFSFTA
+275 
-290 FDYESN
+290 
-296 RHFYLSHFFR
+296 
-306 KNFDKSLESYPY
+306 
-318 INSSVRITRV
+318 
-328 EVWVTNKSNDTKN
+328 
-341 IRNIIALHDLAE
+341 
-353 SDPDF
+353 
-358 TIADD
+358 
-363 IISNFF
+363 
-369 NQNNSNLNPDNSVNN
+369 
-384 FDPSKI
+384 
-390 GQNLL
+390 
-395 NENIRDITNV
+395 
-405 NLGFESGSNLFIEG
+405 
-419 SDYSILENARKLD
+419 
-432 ENEYSVNEQLG
+432 
-443 YISLQQPLNNDE
+443 
-455 ILGVSFQYTLNGK
+455 
-468 VYQVGEFSDDGIVSV
+468 
-483 DNFNDQVIRKGLI
+483 
-496 VKLLKSSINNVRLP
+496 
-510 VWKLTMKNIYNL
+510 
-522 GSFQVSESDFR
+522 
-533 LNIFYNNPTS
+533 
-543 LNYISSIDNNT
+543 
-554 WPENL
+554 
-559 EKIRLLNLFD
+559 
-569 LDKLDSNGNLQKG
+569 
-582 GDGFFDAIDG
+582 
-592 ITIVKNKGLL
+592 
-602 IFPNEEPFGRFL
+602 
-614 FEKLRSDQNEIYEDP
+614 
-629 LSYNKNQLKYVYN
+629 
-642 ELYSLGKTSAEKYI
+642 
-656 EKNKFN
+656 
-662 IKGRYKS
+662 
-669 DSSNEGI
+669 
-676 NTGEFNI
+676 
-683 PQGSIVVSAGGR
+683 
-695 ILQEGIDYLVN
+695 
-706 YQNGNVQILD
+706 
-716 ESLKNSNIPIEIST
+716 
-730 ESNSFFNQQKRRFSG
+730 
-745 FNIDHKFSDSFKI
+745 
-758 GATLIN
+758 
-764 LSERSISRKSNY
+764 
-776 GSQPVNNTSFGVNA
+776 
-790 AFYSQVPF
+790 
-798 LTRMVNKLTNIKSDV
+798 
-813 ESSISFKTEFAVLRS
+813 
-828 SEPRKSGYDKSA
+828 
-840 SVYIDDF
+840 
-847 EASQNK
+847 
-853 LDLKD
+853 
-858 PLSWKLSSTPV
+858 
-869 GFSGFEFGNND
+869 
-880 LRTGYNRAKLSWY
+880 SWY

-902 RRPSDITLEEIS
+902 RRPFDITLEEIS

-948 PNERGPYNNNKELKF
+948 PNERGPYNNNSELNF

-997 VFSDFN
+997 DFSDFN
-1003 TNESELGKILFHLGN
+1003 TNDSEIGKILFHLGN

-1053 SQSLTYSFSSNVD
+1053 SQSLTYSFSSNVE

-1074 YDGLDDTEE
+1074 YDGLDDSEE

-1128 NSNKRGSTNIPDVE
+1128 SSNKRGSTNIPDVE

-1359 PKLPGDGIDNDFDE
+1359 PKLPGDGVDNDFDE

-1402 TTNSSRFSAE
+1402 TSNSFRFSAE

-1452 MNLIDEFSQISQ
+1452 MNLIDEFSQISK

-1748 TGVSSNSQIPI
+1748 TGVSSSSQIPI

-1797 LGEDK
+1797 LGKDE

-1900 RNISWLNKDDFIITE
+1900 RNISWLNNDGFIINE

-1943 FLGTARPSIGFVFGS
+1943 FLGTTRPSIGFVFGS

-1988 NFDFTGEIELL
+1988 KFDFTGEIELL

-2061 KMKKNRIIIAQRLI
+2061 KMKKNRVIIAQRLI

-2086 NDGFPVGF
+2086 SDGFPVGF

-2116 DINLNPVSR
+2116 HINLNPVSR

-2149 SISHSYRSNFTINNF
+2149 SISHSYRSNFTINNY

-2201 LDIEFKNSLRL
+2201 LDIEFKNSFRL

-2240 IGLGYRARNIRINS
+2240 IGLGYRARNVRINS

-2321 MFSKYEISST
+2321 MFSKYEISSA

>member
-1 MVIWFSNISFLKRVH
+1 M
-16 LFLLMFCFGFCSFS
+16 
-30 QEKIT
+30 
-35 LDTINNTVYM
+35 
-45 GEFNLKSPSNI
+45 
-56 ISKYKYDPDLNIYI
+56 
-70 YQSKIGDI
+70 
-78 DVGLPLKLTPA
+78 
-89 EYRNFFK
+89 
-96 KDIIKKYF
+96 
-104 NDQTQLM
+104 
-111 ESDDEARKRNLLP
+111 
-124 NLYVNSNFFES
+124 
-135 IFGGNEI
+135 
-142 ELVPQG
+142 
-148 SIAIDLG
+148 
-155 ARYNRRDNPTI
+155 
-166 PVRNRS
+166 
-172 NLSLDFN
+172 
-179 QLISLSLTGKI
+179 
-190 GEKLSINSNYDS
+190 
-202 QSTFDFQNL
+202 
-211 LKLDYTPNE
+211 
-220 DDIIQKIELGNVSM
+220 
-234 PISGSLIN
+234 
-242 GAQSLFGFK
+242 
-251 TQLKFGNTT
+251 
-260 IDAVLSE
+260 
-267 QRSQSKTV
+267 
-275 SASSDGSMNEFSFTA
+275 
-290 FDYESN
+290 
-296 RHFYLSHFFR
+296 
-306 KNFDKSLESYPY
+306 
-318 INSSVRITRV
+318 
-328 EVWVTNKSNDTKN
+328 
-341 IRNIIALHDLAE
+341 
-353 SDPDF
+353 
-358 TIADD
+358 
-363 IISNFF
+363 
-369 NQNNSNLNPDNSVNN
+369 
-384 FDPSKI
+384 
-390 GQNLL
+390 
-395 NENIRDITNV
+395 
-405 NLGFESGSNLFIEG
+405 
-419 SDYSILENARKLD
+419 
-432 ENEYSVNEQLG
+432 
-443 YISLQQPLNNDE
+443 
-455 ILGVSFQYTLNGK
+455 
-468 VYQVGEFSDDGIVSV
+468 
-483 DNFNDQVIRKGLI
+483 
-496 VKLLKSSINNVRLP
+496 
-510 VWKLTMKNIYNL
+510 
-522 GSFQVSESDFR
+522 
-533 LNIFYNNPTS
+533 
-543 LNYISSIDNNT
+543 
-554 WPENL
+554 
-559 EKIRLLNLFD
+559 
-569 LDKLDSNGNLQKG
+569 
-582 GDGFFDAIDG
+582 
-592 ITIVKNKGLL
+592 
-602 IFPNEEPFGRFL
+602 
-614 FEKLRSDQNEIYEDP
+614 
-629 LSYNKNQLKYVYN
+629 
-642 ELYSLGKTSAEKYI
+642 
-656 EKNKFN
+656 
-662 IKGRYKS
+662 
-669 DSSNEGI
+669 
-676 NTGEFNI
+676 
-683 PQGSIVVSAGGR
+683 
-695 ILQEGIDYLVN
+695 
-706 YQNGNVQILD
+706 
-716 ESLKNSNIPIEIST
+716 
-730 ESNSFFNQQKRRFSG
+730 
-745 FNIDHKFSDSFKI
+745 
-758 GATLIN
+758 
-764 LSERSISRKSNY
+764 
-776 GSQPVNNTSFGVNA
+776 
-790 AFYSQVPF
+790 
-798 LTRMVNKLTNIKSDV
+798 
-813 ESSISFKTEFAVLRS
+813 
-828 SEPRKSGYDKSA
+828 
-840 SVYIDDF
+840 
-847 EASQNK
+847 
-853 LDLKD
+853 
-858 PLSWKLSSTPV
+858 
-869 GFSGFEFGNND
+869 
-880 LRTGYNRAKLSWY
+880 
-893 TIDPIFYSS
+893 
-902 RRPSDITLEEIS
+902 
-914 KNSTRRIFIDEI
+914 
-926 FPELDLYQG
+926 
-935 ESRIQSTFDLSFY
+935 
-948 PNERGPYNNNKELKF
+948 
-963 ISDTKQNWA
+963 
-972 GITRKI
+972 
-978 NSTNFQKTNVEY
+978 
-990 IQFWLLD
+990 
-997 VFSDFN
+997 
-1003 TNESELGKILFHLGN
+1003 
-1018 ISEDILA
+1018 
-1025 DGKKQFENGLPTQ
+1025 
-1038 NENNFQL
+1038 
-1045 SNWGKTPT
+1045 
-1053 SQSLTYSFSSNVD
+1053 
-1066 DRKSQDLG
+1066 
-1074 YDGLDDTEE
+1074 
-1083 LSIYNNG
+1083 
-1090 NSQDP
+1090 
-1095 ANDNY
+1095 
-1100 QYYLDLSG
+1100 
-1108 DIVNRYK
+1108 
-1115 NYNNVQGNSPIQT
+1115 
-1128 NSNKRGSTNIPDVE
+1128 
-1142 DVNNDNTMN
+1142 
-1151 RIDSYFQYSIPLF
+1151 
-1164 KNMSRENHPFI
+1164 
-1175 IDVREN
+1175 
-1181 NVKLPNGNS
+1181 
-1190 INSRWLLFKVPIFK
+1190 
-1204 EYYEGKSISQYF
+1204 
-1216 QSINGINDLKSIS
+1216 
-1229 FFRIALSNFQKPVTL
+1229 SNFQKPVTL

-1359 PKLPGDGIDNDFDE
+1359 PKLPGDGVDNDFDE

-1402 TTNSSRFSAE
+1402 TSNSFRFSAE

-1421 IEFDLEKFLQIKMEV
+1421 IEFDLEKFLQIKMEI

-1452 MNLIDEFSQISQ
+1452 MNLIDEFSQISK

-1637 SVLGLSKKKNSTKES
+1637 SVLGLSKKKNSNKES

-1665 YSENNFKD
+1665 YSESNFKD

-1748 TGVSSNSQIPI
+1748 TGVSSSSQIPI

-1797 LGEDK
+1797 FGEDE

-1856 NWQRGSDILNNIISE
+1856 NWQKGSDILNNIISE

-1900 RNISWLNKDDFIITE
+1900 RNISWLNKDGFIITE

-1943 FLGTARPSIGFVFGS
+1943 FLGTTRPSIGFIFGS

-1988 NFDFTGEIELL
+1988 KFDFTGEIELL

-2075 SQKSLNNVELD
+2075 SQKSLNNVQLD

-2164 RSNLNYELNSFDISG
+2164 RSNLNYDLNSFDISG

-2212 VLDVIRDRAISLSL
+2212 VLDIIKDRAISLSL

-2240 IGLGYRARNIRINS
+2240 IGLGYRARNVRINS

-2262 FAGDLNTKLDFSIR
+2262 FSGDLNTKLDFRIR

-2321 MFSKYEISST
+2321 MFSKYEISSA